1 MKLDRGDL
9 AYAAGLLL
17 GGLVLV
23 GLGVPALWADLAPHG
38 DFAQHWFAARTMSL
52 GGDPY
57 DPTSWPR
64 FVATVGGAPATSS
77 YSSPPYVPA
86 ALAPFAL
93 LRLDDAVAVWTVL
106 GVALAALAVRSLL
119 RTAEVPHPV
128 RLVFGFTL
136 LASQASI
143 AAILQGGFGF
153 FLAAALA
160 FALAWQGTVRQLRA
174 GAAALVLAAQPQA
187 FLFAWW
193 SIIATAWRYRE
204 VRVLAVFALA
214 GEALLASL
222 ALVPTFWREWAGGT
236 SPLDAVTSSRAVNVL
251 NLFDF
256 VGGDRGPYLAGGL
269 VVLLTLVAI
278 VVSPFGG
285 HPIWVALTFVAA
297 PFLIRSDQVAL
308 MVPLA
313 IAVGMAGRT
322 SRRSAVVLA
331 AIGAIVLTPVA
342 AILFGL
348 GLPSGGDPYGA
359 IVALAVF
366 ALVAF
371 VRTPPQPA

>member
-17 GGLVLV
+17 GVLVLV
-23 GLGVPALWADLAPHG
+23 GLGVPALWADFAPHG
-38 DFAQHWFAARTMSL
+38 DFAQHWFAARTMSA

-57 DPTSWPR
+57 DPTVWPR
-64 FVATVGGAPATSS
+64 FMATLGGAPAATS
-77 YSSPPYVPA
+77 YASPPYVPA

-106 GVALAALAVRSLL
+106 GIALAALAVRSLL
-119 RTAEVPHPV
+119 RTADVPHAV

-153 FLAAALA
+153 YLAAALA

-204 VRVLAVFALA
+204 VRVLTVFALA

-222 ALVPTFWREWAGGT
+222 ALVPTLWQEWARGT
-236 SPLDAVTSSRAVNVL
+236 SPLDALSSSRAVNVL
-251 NLFDF
+251 NLFNF
-256 VGGDRGPYLAGGL
+256 VGGDRGPYLAAGL
-269 VVLLTLVAI
+269 VLLLTLVAI

-308 MVPLA
+308 VVPLA

-322 SRRSAVVLA
+322 SQRTALVMA
-331 AIGAIVLTPVA
+331 AIGALVLAPVA

-359 IVALAVF
+359 VVALAVF